1 MSHVSVS
8 AYYKGEDDMSGFNKA
23 NFYAECK
30 DLFGQYASA
39 LGYAKDGIE
48 EVPDLKPRRELFVA
62 TLLGDKALSDAC
74 HDDPTI
80 YYYNVI
86 RYCLTAGIEYGAQWQ
101 VKPEGFEEKGYD
113 QILYK
118 NNVGRSSKDITT
130 DISPSPQA
138 WQQFLIGLHRVWSS
152 QMEPYLSGSN
162 AAATKEQSEAVLQ
175 SCFAVFQLGV
185 AIALEKFDAP
195 AEAEGSEGEDAVE
208 AVSEEAKEAP
218 AEETSVTPADENS
231 EATADDAAEPAE

>member
-1 MSHVSVS
+1 ME
-8 AYYKGEDDMSGFNKA
+8 KFNAA

-30 DLFGQYASA
+30 ELFGQYAAA

-48 EVPDLKPRRELFVA
+48 EVADLKPRRELFVA

-74 HDDPTI
+74 HDDSTI

-101 VKPEGFEEKGYD
+101 LKPEGFDEKGYD
-113 QILYK
+113 EILYK
-118 NNVGRSSKDITT
+118 NNVGRSSRDITT
-130 DISPSPQA
+130 DIAPSPEA
-138 WQQFLIGLHRVWSS
+138 WRQFLIGLHRVWSS
-152 QMEPYLSGSN
+152 QMAPYLAASDGKSGAGDSALGAAP
-162 AAATKEQSEAVLQ
+162 AAASAEQSEAVLQ

-195 AEAEGSEGEDAVE
+195 ED
-208 AVSEEAKEAP
+208 KK
-218 AEETSVTPADENS
+218 DE
-231 EATADDAAEPAE
+231 DAAEADAPEDADKQLIDR

>member
-1 MSHVSVS
+1 MS
-8 AYYKGEDDMSGFNKA
+8 EFNKA

-30 DLFGQYASA
+30 DVFGQYAA
-39 LGYAKDGIE
+39 AVGYAKDGIE

-101 VKPEGFEEKGYD
+101 VKPEGFDEEGYD
-113 QILYK
+113 EILYK

-130 DISPSPQA
+130 DISPSPEA
-138 WQQFLIGLHRVWSS
+138 WQHFLIGLHRVWSLE
-152 QMEPYLSGSN
+152 MAPYLGGSEPDKTSGAETADAAADAADTDAADGTN
-162 AAATKEQSEAVLQ
+162 QVTELKAAPAAATREQSEAVIQ

-195 AEAEGSEGEDAVE
+195 DEEAENASEETAEA
-208 AVSEEAKEAP
+208 K
-218 AEETSVTPADENS
+218 
-231 EATADDAAEPAE
+231 

>member
-1 MSHVSVS
+1 MS
-8 AYYKGEDDMSGFNKA
+8 KFNAA
-23 NFYAECK
+23 NFYVECK
-30 DLFGQYASA
+30 ELFQSYANA

-74 HDDPTI
+74 HNDPTI

-113 QILYK
+113 EILYK
-118 NNVGRSSKDITT
+118 NNVGRSSTDITT
-130 DISPSPQA
+130 DICSSPAA
-138 WQQFLIGLHRVWSS
+138 WKQFLIGLHRVWSS
-152 QMEPYLSGSN
+152 QMQPYIKTGEDKSVE
-162 AAATKEQSEAVLQ
+162 AASATEEQSEAVLQ
-175 SCFAVFQLGV
+175 SCFAIFQLGV

-195 AEAEGSEGEDAVE
+195 AESESAEAEGTE
-208 AVSEEAKEAP
+208 A
-218 AEETSVTPADENS
+218 
-231 EATADDAAEPAE
+231 

>member
-1 MSHVSVS
+1 
-8 AYYKGEDDMSGFNKA
+8 MSGFNKA

-195 AEAEGSEGEDAVE
+195 AEAEEAEGDDAVE
-208 AVSEEAKEAP
+208 AVSETKEAP
-218 AEETSVTPADENS
+218 AEESTEAPAEKTNVAS
-231 EATADDAAEPAE
+231 ANDAAEPAE

>member
-1 MSHVSVS
+1 ME
-8 AYYKGEDDMSGFNKA
+8 KFNAA

-30 DLFGQYASA
+30 ELFGQYAAA

-48 EVPDLKPRRELFVA
+48 EVADLKPRRELFVA

-74 HDDPTI
+74 HDDSTI

-101 VKPEGFEEKGYD
+101 LKPEGFDEKGYD
-113 QILYK
+113 EILYK
-118 NNVGRSSKDITT
+118 NNVGRSSRDITT
-130 DISPSPQA
+130 DIAQSPEA
-138 WQQFLIGLHRVWSS
+138 WRQFLIGLHRVWSS
-152 QMEPYLSGSN
+152 QMAPYLAASDGKSGAGDASSKASELGAAP
-162 AAATKEQSEAVLQ
+162 AAASAEQSEAVLQ

-195 AEAEGSEGEDAVE
+195 ED
-208 AVSEEAKEAP
+208 KK
-218 AEETSVTPADENS
+218 DE
-231 EATADDAAEPAE
+231 DAAEADAPEDKQEEEK

>member
-1 MSHVSVS
+1 MSS
-8 AYYKGEDDMSGFNKA
+8 FNA
-23 NFYAECK
+23 SNFYAECK
-30 DLFGQYASA
+30 DVFGQYAA
-39 LGYAKDGIE
+39 AVGYAKDGIE

-101 VKPEGFEEKGYD
+101 VKPEGFDEEGYD
-113 QILYK
+113 EILYK

-130 DISPSPQA
+130 DISPSPEA
-138 WQQFLIGLHRVWSS
+138 WQHFLIGLHRVWSLE
-152 QMEPYLSGSN
+152 MAPYLGGSDTSKTPADDADAAADVSTDTGKETGLKATP

-195 AEAEGSEGEDAVE
+195 VDSAEDA
-208 AVSEEAKEAP
+208 SEKP
-218 AEETSVTPADENS
+218 AEDAS
-231 EATADDAAEPAE
+231 EKPEAANTAAEPAE